1 MLGSSFLGAKNHFLI
16 LERRL
21 SRNSEPKAMYRNF
34 IHEYINLGHA
44 KVIPFPNISDL
55 SNSNYFF
62 PHHPILKE
70 SSTSC
75 QLNLVQCL
83 L

>member
-55 SNSNYFF
+55 SNSNYFL